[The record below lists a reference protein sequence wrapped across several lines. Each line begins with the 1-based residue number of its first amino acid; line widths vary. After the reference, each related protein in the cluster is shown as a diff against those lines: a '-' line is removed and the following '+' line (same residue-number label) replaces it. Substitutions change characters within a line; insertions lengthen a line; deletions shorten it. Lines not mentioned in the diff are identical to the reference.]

1 LVAIA
6 VTTLDSWR
14 HDARKNLEYASRL
27 RYTDPKL
34 CMEIIIDLLDQLL
47 QRLPRETVE

>member
-1 LVAIA
+1 MVAIA

-34 CMEIIIDLLDQLL
+34 CMQILIDVLDDLLK
-47 QRLPRETVE
+47 RTA